1 MEGGSQ
7 QKRQLND
14 DDKRIMDVDD
24 EEDVDIESDL
34 DLDLTLQTPAR
45 PIIKAPRRLVK
56 SASLDVEDDMD
67 DATEALEPRR
77 SPRKIASNASNLLA
91 VPSGTMRTNSN
102 YTLSSY
108 RNSWASSRSGSLT
121 TLSRAS
127 SLRTSEAVSKAPSTQ
142 AVAPSMSSGGSR
154 SSGQTSALEA
164 SDSSSVAG
172 VKRPISALVE
182 DKAPWIIKKTEAP
195 VALSKA
201 PSGGSRQ
208 PLPTRTSTQDTRSSR
223 TSQKRSAD
231 NETRRPLDDA
241 SDTLESADES
251 NVKRTMGATK
261 KRRRLGPAVSR
272 ATSLLNQASSLEQV
286 PEEAAAFGRRSTK
299 RLRVPGG
306 K

>member
-14 DDKRIMDVDD
+14 DDEMIMDVDD

-45 PIIKAPRRLVK
+45 PIIKAPRRLIK
-56 SASLDVEDDMD
+56 SASVDVEDDMD

-91 VPSGTMRTNSN
+91 VPSATTRTNSN

-142 AVAPSMSSGGSR
+142 SVAPSMSSRGSR

-182 DKAPWIIKKTEAP
+182 DKAPRIIKKTEAP
-195 VALSKA
+195 VALSRA

-208 PLPTRTSTQDTRSSR
+208 PLRTRTSTQDTRSSR

-251 NVKRTMGATK
+251 NVKRTTGATK

-286 PEEAAAFGRRSTK
+286 PEEAAAFGRSTK
-299 RLRVPGG
+299 RLRTPGG

>member
-14 DDKRIMDVDD
+14 DDERIMDVDD

-45 PIIKAPRRLVK
+45 PIIKAPRRLIE
-56 SASLDVEDDMD
+56 SASVDVEDDMD

-91 VPSGTMRTNSN
+91 VPSATTRTNSN

-127 SLRTSEAVSKAPSTQ
+127 SLRTSEAVSKALSTQ
-142 AVAPSMSSGGSR
+142 SVAPSMSSRGSR

-182 DKAPWIIKKTEAP
+182 DKVPRIIKKTE
-195 VALSKA
+195 A

-208 PLPTRTSTQDTRSSR
+208 PLRTRTSTQDTRSSR

-251 NVKRTMGATK
+251 NVKRTTGATK

-286 PEEAAAFGRRSTK
+286 PEEAAAFGRSTK
-299 RLRVPGG
+299 RLRTPGG
-306 K
+306 KW